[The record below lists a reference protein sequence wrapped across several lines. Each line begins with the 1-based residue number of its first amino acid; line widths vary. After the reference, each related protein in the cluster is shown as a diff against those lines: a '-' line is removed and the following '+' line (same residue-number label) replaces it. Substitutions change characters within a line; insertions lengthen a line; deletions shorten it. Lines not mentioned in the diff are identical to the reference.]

1 MPANGLVLSHARGEL
16 AAGYHWVLGH
26 ANAPADWRT
35 KKVCKR
41 RPFRKRLKGF
51 EPSTFCMASSR
62 SAQENH
68 GEMPANRRISA
79 SLMPG
84 RGVQQLRRIIRGL
97 VRNRQ

>member
-1 MPANGLVLSHARGEL
+1 MPGD
-16 AAGYHWVLGH
+16 
-26 ANAPADWRT
+26 ANAPADCAHE
-35 KKVCKR
+35 KD
-41 RPFRKRLKGF
+41 PQMQAFSKRLKGF

-97 VRNRQ
+97 DKEQTMRSSWDRANKAG